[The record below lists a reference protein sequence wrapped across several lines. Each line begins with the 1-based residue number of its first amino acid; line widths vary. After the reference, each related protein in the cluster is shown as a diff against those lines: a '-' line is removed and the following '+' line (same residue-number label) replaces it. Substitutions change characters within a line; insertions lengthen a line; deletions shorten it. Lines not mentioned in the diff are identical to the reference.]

1 MSYKNC
7 IIKGVK
13 NGDITPAQA
22 EKQNKL
28 LDDLKEYY
36 LETKGLT
43 EADADIAVSREA
55 FEQTKIE
62 TAQKLKV
69 AIIQKRV
76 FQEHLNNFKTYRNV
90 NGEVDYANAYRAK
103 LAQDNNTPLPNIE
116 NLQKI
121 ERAKATKY
129 MANLLEQMQHKMG
142 GRQTNLQKA
151 NLKLMVRELM
161 GETTG
166 NQNARMLADSW
177 KKSSEHLRKRANYFG
192 MNIGT
197 RANWGLPQLHDTLL
211 VRQVSKQE
219 WIDFTLPKL
228 DIKKMVNERDGV
240 PFTEKTIREAL
251 SEVYDNISTSGM
263 ATFAPGVN
271 KFGRAL
277 HGRRTD
283 HRFLAFR
290 SADDWMEYQ
299 TRFGN
304 PDVFQTMMGHVDSM
318 ARDIAM
324 LKING
329 PDTDA
334 THIWAK
340 GMIKKQAAIDAVAEA
355 QGKFKRKKIIKGK
368 TEEDRAGS
376 ILNNIDNLYAF
387 HKNELHRPA
396 DGFFGRTFASL
407 RQILT
412 SAQLG
417 GAAIMTITDYYWSRL
432 TANFNGLPATKVNV
446 EAVKYFAK
454 GAKKN
459 KVMQRVAM
467 RNGLLAEHHGT
478 ISGIQARF
486 NMDID
491 APVWSKKISDAV
503 LRASG
508 LQHSTQSNKWAFGMM
523 ALGHLSDESGKTFS
537 QLHKNLQKQFKRY
550 GINEK
555 EWDLIRTTKKYDA
568 AIDEPTLKEGEVLTL
583 RPDDIHAR
591 TDLDEATREYLTTR
605 LMSWLVNETNFAV
618 PTSSLKGRVFL
629 ADATR
634 PGTISGEFMNSVLL
648 YKNFPINLGM
658 THLSRGFQQVGLS
671 GKFKYLVPML
681 IGGTVMGAVAYELKQ
696 IAAGKKPTP
705 VSEMGTRYW
714 LNAMVYGG
722 GLGIWGDFFF
732 ADHNRYGSSPM
743 KTMLGP
749 VAGFID
755 DLTKLTAGNIME
767 LATGKETNAGREF
780 SNFIRR
786 YTPGS
791 NLWYTRLIF
800 ERIFMD
806 TMEKLVNPDF
816 SSDTRR
822 DVNRLRSQ
830 TGQEYWWSPGEL
842 RP

>member
-13 NGDITPAQA
+13 NGDITEAQA
-22 EKQNKL
+22 QKQNKL

-36 LETKGLT
+36 LEQKGLT
-43 EADADIAVSREA
+43 EAEADRIVSREA
-55 FEQTKIE
+55 FEKSKIE
-62 TAQKLKV
+62 AAQKLKV

-76 FQEHLNNFKTYRNV
+76 IQEHLNNFKTYRNA

-103 LAQDNNTPLPNIE
+103 LAQDNNNPIPNIE

-121 ERAKATKY
+121 ERAGATKY
-129 MANLLEQMQHKMG
+129 MADLLEQMQHKMG
-142 GRQTNLQKA
+142 GRQSNLQKT
-151 NLKLMVRELM
+151 NLKLMIRELM

-166 NQNARMLADSW
+166 NQNAKMLAESW
-177 KKSSEHLRKRANYFG
+177 RKASDHMRKRANYFG
-192 MNIGT
+192 MNIGS
-197 RANWGLPQLHDTLL
+197 RVDWGLPQIHDSLL

-219 WIDFTLPKL
+219 WVDYTLPKL
-228 DIKKMVNERDGV
+228 DLKKMVNERDGV
-240 PFTEKTIREAL
+240 PFTNKTIKEAL

-271 KFGRAL
+271 KYGRAL

-283 HRFLAFR
+283 HRFLAFK

-299 TRFGN
+299 AKFGN
-304 PDVFQTMMGHVDSM
+304 PDAFQTMIGHLDSM
-318 ARDIAM
+318 AKDVAM
-324 LKING
+324 LKILG

-334 THIWAK
+334 THIWAT
-340 GMIKKQAAIDAVAEA
+340 GMIKKQAAIDAAAEA

-368 TEEDRAGS
+368 TEEDRANA
-376 ILNNIDNLYAF
+376 ILNNIDNLYAL

-396 DGFFGRTFASL
+396 DGFWGNTFAAL

-417 GAAIMTITDYYWSRL
+417 GAAIMTITDYHWTRM
-432 TANFNGLPATKVNV
+432 TAKFNGLPATKANMQ
-446 EAVKYFAK
+446 AVKYFAT

-467 RNGLLAEHHGT
+467 RNGLIAEHHGT
-478 ISGIQARF
+478 ISAVQARF

-491 APVWSKKISDAV
+491 APLWAKKVSDFV

-508 LQHSTQSNKWAFGMM
+508 LQHSTQSNKWAFGMV
-523 ALGHLSDESGKTFS
+523 ALGELADVSGKTFG
-537 QLHKNLQKQFKRY
+537 QLHKNMQKQFKKY

-568 AIDEPTLKEGEVLTL
+568 AIDEPTLKEGDVLTL

-591 TDLDEATREYLTTR
+591 TDLDQATREYLTTR
-605 LMSWLVNETNFAV
+605 LQSWLTNETNFAV
-618 PTSSLKGRVFL
+618 PTSSIKGRVFL
-629 ADATR
+629 ADKTR
-634 PGTISGEFMNSVLL
+634 PGTASGEFMNSVLM
-648 YKNFPINLGM
+648 YKNFPITLGM
-658 THLSRGFQQVGLS
+658 THLARGFQQQGLK
-671 GKFKYLVPML
+671 GKAKYLIPML
-681 IGGTVMGAVAYELKQ
+681 IGGTVMGALAYELKQ
-696 IAAGKKPTP
+696 VAAGKTPTP

-714 LNAMVYGG
+714 VNAMVYGG
-722 GLGIWGDFFF
+722 GLGIFGDFLF

-743 KTMLGP
+743 KAFAGP
-749 VAGFID
+749 VVGFID
-755 DLTKLTAGNIME
+755 DLLKLTAGNVME
-767 LATGKETNAGREF
+767 LVTGEKTNAGREMA
-780 SNFIRR
+780 NFIRR

-791 NLWYTRLIF
+791 NLWYTRLVF

-806 TMEKLVNPDF
+806 TMEKLINPDF

-822 DVNRLRSQ
+822 DVNRLSSRS
-830 TGQEYWWSPGEL
+830 GQDYWWSPGDL
-842 RP
+842 TP